1 MVKSLVG
8 SRRMTQKNHHGN
20 KCAEKDDQSFGMREE
35 KAEDGRESADYKQKR
50 VMDINRVTDKNCKSR
65 KKDLESEYRFD
76 CEDEEVTFNV
86 YNIDMEILELIIT
99 HSDGSGF
106 YSQVGGEIGCV
117 KQERVDCRQGQHR
130 ELWKSSHRSDGVDE
144 KAVGS
149 DSSREAYKKR
159 SFIAGGRLV
168 WCWKFGSVFL
178 DSQTERVKRTPL
190 FRSNL
195 LYETGELSESS
206 RCPRSVLP

>member
-99 HSDGSGF
+99 HSDVSIF
-106 YSQVGGEIGCV
+106 
-117 KQERVDCRQGQHR
+117 
-130 ELWKSSHRSDGVDE
+130 
-144 KAVGS
+144 
-149 DSSREAYKKR
+149 
-159 SFIAGGRLV
+159 
-168 WCWKFGSVFL
+168 
-178 DSQTERVKRTPL
+178 
-190 FRSNL
+190 
-195 LYETGELSESS
+195 
-206 RCPRSVLP
+206 

>member
-99 HSDGSGF
+99 HSDLVELKALPLIKVKNENMALQRCFLALALGDL
-106 YSQVGGEIGCV
+106 GGA
-117 KQERVDCRQGQHR
+117 KQTAQEQ
-130 ELWKSSHRSDGVDE
+130 
-144 KAVGS
+144 AT
-149 DSSREAYKKR
+149 
-159 SFIAGGRLV
+159 I
-168 WCWKFGSVFL
+168 
-178 DSQTERVKRTPL
+178 TI
-190 FRSNL
+190 
-195 LYETGELSESS
+195 
-206 RCPRSVLP
+206 

>member
-99 HSDGSGF
+99 HSDTKIWRYSGV
-106 YSQVGGEIGCV
+106 SSRWHLGIWA
-117 KQERVDCRQGQHR
+117 GQSRRHR
-130 ELWKSSHRSDGVDE
+130 NKLQSRSDD
-144 KAVGS
+144 
-149 DSSREAYKKR
+149 
-159 SFIAGGRLV
+159 L
-168 WCWKFGSVFL
+168 
-178 DSQTERVKRTPL
+178 
-190 FRSNL
+190 
-195 LYETGELSESS
+195 
-206 RCPRSVLP
+206 